1 MRFKRAFCASTTPLV
16 SLFDSSFRAAFSIG
30 NSIVRLSEFI
40 RCKFGLAEGSRSET
54 WATGPIEFKLFAED
68 KAEVDRLTMQTRV
81 STKGQI
87 VLPGPLRRKLGIR
100 AGDPL
105 EASIESGRIVLTP
118 QKKAQYEGKIIDDP
132 ITGLPV
138 IDFGPDAP
146 ELTSEQVREMLADF
160 P

>member
-1 MRFKRAFCASTTPLV
+1 
-16 SLFDSSFRAAFSIG
+16 
-30 NSIVRLSEFI
+30 
-40 RCKFGLAEGSRSET
+40 
-54 WATGPIEFKLFAED
+54 
-68 KAEVDRLTMQTRV
+68 MQMRV

-105 EASIESGRIVLTP
+105 EASIEAGRIVLTP
-118 QKKAQYEGKIIDDP
+118 QRPVRHEAKIVIDP

-138 IDFGPDAP
+138 LTAGPGAP
-146 ELTSEQVREMLADF
+146 VLTSEEVAEMLADF